1 MSGEVFIKA
10 NDGNG
15 KVGIGLNAG
24 QTSQGAFSVAMGYGA
39 GVTAQGTSATAV
51 GRLAG
56 QTSQGNNAVAVGV
69 NAGLTAQGTYA
80 TAVGVNAGQTSQG
93 AFSVAM
99 GYGAGVTSQ
108 GSYAVAVGNSAGQTS
123 QGASATAVGINAG
136 RYTQGSYATAVGNS
150 AGETSQG
157 NFAVAV
163 GHAAGETS
171 QAAAAVA
178 VGVSAGK
185 SNQGQYAIAVGRF
198 AGETSQG
205 NYATAL
211 GVAAGQF
218 NQGVDAVA
226 VGNSA
231 GQTSQ
236 GIYAVAVGVV
246 AGQTSQGTNAVA
258 VGRLAGNTSQGNEA
272 TAVGY
277 IAGETSQGT
286 YATAVGVAAGRF
298 NQGSHAVA
306 VGVNSAI
313 TSQGNSAVAVGY
325 AAGLTSQG
333 SNAVAVGREAGQTSQ
348 GDSATAL
355 GYLAGQTSQGA
366 SAVAVGYLAGHS
378 NQGGYTVA
386 VGLQTG
392 QTSQGTGAIAA
403 GHDAGRYNQG
413 SYATAVGNGAGL
425 TSQGSNAVAVGNA
438 AGQTNQHDNTV
449 VLNASG
455 SALNTAQA
463 SSFYVK
469 PVRGGNFA
477 ASALAYTSAGEVV
490 EETGVHFDASGNVG
504 IGTASPSSKLHI
516 DNGVLVVSDT
526 SETNPNYLIPDGD
539 GSGVSSNE
547 HLTGNTHIGVAQFV
561 SEPSDYNFPSVS
573 IINKDRVGNTTKN
586 ANIGFFL
593 TDTVGTSKYAG
604 RIGFWPESADA
615 LTNQFRIY
623 TTDTS
628 AGYTYPVQQMVVTGD
643 GNVGIGTTSPYS
655 KLDTRGDTIVNSG
668 EANWDT
674 GMKSL
679 LGTQDLIDA
688 GVYNTGSISASTDV
702 DLPPE
707 VVNDVIAKFVNSDTG
722 EVVTGNP
729 SVGYTLSIGDDVVFD
744 VWIYNSSGSTISS
757 EFFIFGGATQ
767 AVGFGIPSNS
777 TWTKYTQ
784 TITASAAGGF
794 SLRMDNNTA
803 GKTFY
808 FTGLSVRVNPSN
820 TTNAPFTPK
829 GFPLSGTG
837 TVLSVPNIVAKEA
850 SIQTLLGNVGI
861 GTTSPQGLLHI
872 SSGTSGD
879 AHLILEADTDNDNE
893 SDNPKIVFRQDGGYY
908 TGEIGLGGSG
918 NNRNRMVFRS
928 KSTITA
934 NTGFI
939 FYSNVTPYTSTTD
952 IDDLEDTQLEVMRI
966 TGDGNVGIGAI
977 SPSTALDVNGTVTCT
992 ALVETSDDRIKYN
1005 EQSVS
1010 NALTLINQ
1018 LRPQKYEKISKV
1030 PASAEGVWIPTDAEW
1045 ESVKSNYE
1053 YKDEFGFIA
1062 QDVRAVPELTF
1073 LVHGE
1078 ETRTDVKTVSLK
1090 EYSNLTTG
1098 EQNTYTEQYI
1108 YVSTE
1113 DPISLENYSN
1123 LTPEEQ
1129 SQYHPTSNV
1138 YTKNDIGVD
1147 EYSNLTSD
1155 VQQTYTQELSGYTKE
1170 IETQTPLALDY
1181 KGLFVLAIG
1190 AIKELEARVAALESA

>member
-1 MSGEVFIKA
+1 
-10 NDGNG
+10 
-15 KVGIGLNAG
+15 
-24 QTSQGAFSVAMGYGA
+24 MGD
-39 GVTAQGTSATAV
+39 Q
-51 GRLAG
+51 
-56 QTSQGNNAVAVGV
+56 
-69 NAGLTAQGTYA
+69 
-80 TAVGVNAGQTSQG
+80 
-93 AFSVAM
+93 
-99 GYGAGVTSQ
+99 
-108 GSYAVAVGNSAGQTS
+108 
-123 QGASATAVGINAG
+123 
-136 RYTQGSYATAVGNS
+136 
-150 AGETSQG
+150 
-157 NFAVAV
+157 
-163 GHAAGETS
+163 
-171 QAAAAVA
+171 
-178 VGVSAGK
+178 
-185 SNQGQYAIAVGRF
+185 
-198 AGETSQG
+198 
-205 NYATAL
+205 
-211 GVAAGQF
+211 
-218 NQGVDAVA
+218 
-226 VGNSA
+226 
-231 GQTSQ
+231 
-236 GIYAVAVGVV
+236 
-246 AGQTSQGTNAVA
+246 
-258 VGRLAGNTSQGNEA
+258 
-272 TAVGY
+272 
-277 IAGETSQGT
+277 
-286 YATAVGVAAGRF
+286 
-298 NQGSHAVA
+298 
-306 VGVNSAI
+306 
-313 TSQGNSAVAVGY
+313 
-325 AAGLTSQG
+325 
-333 SNAVAVGREAGQTSQ
+333 
-348 GDSATAL
+348 
-355 GYLAGQTSQGA
+355 
-366 SAVAVGYLAGHS
+366 
-378 NQGGYTVA
+378 
-386 VGLQTG
+386 
-392 QTSQGTGAIAA
+392 
-403 GHDAGRYNQG
+403 AGRYNQHAN
-413 SYATAVGNGAGL
+413 SI
-425 TSQGSNAVAVGNA
+425 
-438 AGQTNQHDNTV
+438 

-455 SALNTAQA
+455 SGFNTAQA

-504 IGTASPSSKLHI
+504 IG
-516 DNGVLVVSDT
+516 V
-526 SETNPNYLIPDGD
+526 TNPSHQLTTSGRVRIGSALSFFSADNNVKHVKCMKYFGAAGHWLVATGSYAGTAWEWLSVKAIAARLDSPPREMSLNIRNNAGFFNVYDVRIIGDDTPYNNELLVFKKTSDSTYYVYASIDSASSWTFDITHRNSTIDED
-539 GSGVSSNE
+539 GSTFVAGALDTTGLTAVS
-547 HLTGNTHIGVAQFV
+547 NTAT
-561 SEPSDYNFPSVS
+561 EANFSLIS
-573 IINKDRVGNTTKN
+573 
-586 ANIGFFL
+586 
-593 TDTVGTSKYAG
+593 
-604 RIGFWPESADA
+604 
-615 LTNQFRIY
+615 
-623 TTDTS
+623 
-628 AGYTYPVQQMVVTGD
+628 
-643 GNVGIGTTSPYS
+643 GNVGIGTTAPYS

-688 GVYNTGSISASTDV
+688 GAYNNGSISASTDV

-722 EVVTGNP
+722 EVVTGSP
-729 SVGYTLSIGDDVVFD
+729 IAGYTLSIGDDIVFD

-757 EFFIFGGATQ
+757 EFFKFGGTTQ
-767 AVGFGIPSNS
+767 VVALGIPSNS
-777 TWTKYTQ
+777 TWTKYTR
-784 TITASAAGGF
+784 TITASVAGDF
-794 SLRMDNNTA
+794 SIRMDNNTA
-803 GKTFY
+803 GTTFY

-850 SIQTLLGNVGI
+850 SIQTLLGNVGIGTTSPSGFDIYNTEINQTFRVDGTNIHRNNKYYVDSRDDTSPCTITTRYAVSAAGDDGASATRSELVLGATADENYPLPGSSFISFSDNKKLYLGSHPDEDFMSDWSTVSNQAYPRMGSNTFAPHVTLLPSGNVGI